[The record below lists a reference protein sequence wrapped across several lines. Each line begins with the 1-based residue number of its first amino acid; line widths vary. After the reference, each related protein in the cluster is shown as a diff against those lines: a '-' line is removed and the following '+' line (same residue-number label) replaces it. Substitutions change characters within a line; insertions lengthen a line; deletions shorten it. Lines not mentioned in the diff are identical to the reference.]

1 IGGDEIV
8 QRAVTYFQNGHG
20 IFLPWATSW
29 CEASTAASLPR
40 ACAGR
45 PAGPGSSRM
54 QKNGVKGT
62 DLLVP
67 RCGEGRG
74 TAPLGAAP
82 RWREQVPALLRS
94 SRGRS
99 QVPDADQVVN
109 GQAEDEH
116 PAHAAGPAVS
126 SLAQEPDG
134 FEPAQDFLDALAFPL
149 THSVAVVARGA
160 PIDRTRSMRRVLGY
174 VRRPREQT

>member
-1 IGGDEIV
+1 MSPRPLGNDP
-8 QRAVTYFQNGHG
+8 G
-20 IFLPWATSW
+20 IRLRRESTREDNRF
-29 CEASTAASLPR
+29 ASRTVAAISENDRENSEQLVS
-40 ACAGR
+40 
-45 PAGPGSSRM
+45 SSRM

-82 RWREQVPALLRS
+82 RCTEQVPALLRS

-134 FEPAQDFLDALAFPL
+134 
-149 THSVAVVARGA
+149 
-160 PIDRTRSMRRVLGY
+160 
-174 VRRPREQT
+174 

>member
-1 IGGDEIV
+1 MARVRCALAERSPSG
-8 QRAVTYFQNGHG
+8 
-20 IFLPWATSW
+20 
-29 CEASTAASLPR
+29 PR
-40 ACAGR
+40 
-45 PAGPGSSRM
+45 PSRM
-54 QKNGVKGT
+54 QKNGMKGT

-67 RCGEGRG
+67 RYGEGRG

-82 RWREQVPALLRS
+82 RCTEQVPALLRS
-94 SRGRS
+94 CRGRS
-99 QVPDADQVVN
+99 QVPDTDQVVD

-160 PIDRTRSMRRVLGY
+160 PIDRTRTMRRVLSY
-174 VRRPREQT
+174 VRRHLEQPKGLDEVPRVIAFVGAHR